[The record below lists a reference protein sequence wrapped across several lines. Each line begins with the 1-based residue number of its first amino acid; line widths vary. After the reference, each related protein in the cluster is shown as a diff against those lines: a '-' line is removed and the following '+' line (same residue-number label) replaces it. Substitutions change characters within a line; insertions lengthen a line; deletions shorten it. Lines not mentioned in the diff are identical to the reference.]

1 MADRRPQLR
10 RAALPIRAVLHFRRG
25 RWRRRR
31 RRRRRPGSYAGGGRE
46 AGSGRAGLGHL
57 RARGCPRCLALRL
70 RAGPRR
76 PGAAGSGAGDRGG
89 GRCSPLRFGFGFV
102 STAQDRLH
110 SPQRLSVPGAAE
122 AERSRRQVR
131 GGPGGGGGRLPPPPR
146 PGPVPPPQLPV
157 PPQAAS
163 RPANRSAMGEA
174 SGARATFGRGPGFW
188 YCPSRLEGSGGEEEE
203 EWSGLS
209 QPWEGSSE
217 DSDPPYNFCGFRKSF
232 LCEEPP
238 AARPSPSALDAKL
251 HRLPAPRRHRPTAEE
266 AERNAREL
274 VAEEER
280 MKKKAEKKKLKKKKQ
295 KDRKKREKLG
305 QELKSKRETESGTS
319 SPSGSA
325 GAGHPRNSNAEEGE
339 GGLGPS
345 PSPCLGDGAASSGEE
360 GGGRSARAE
369 EMEDELDLS
378 CTFIF
383 KARQKAGVRLPVP
396 GKEKP
401 PRTDDAEPGK
411 RALGKVSWSPRGP
424 RGGTCPPPPEP
435 PLPCL
440 PAPQAPEPEPA
451 PLDASVVEQ
460 SLILA
465 GRGNEAAQKGRY
477 AEAVQAFTEAV
488 KLNPREHRLFG
499 NRSYCYEKLRR
510 YEEAL
515 RDAQVSLGLQPGWP
529 KGFFRKGKALRG
541 LKRYAEAA
549 RTFEE
554 LLRLD
559 GANADAAAQLE
570 ACRALLRSSPRGRSG
585 PGGVPASPSLP
596 EAGEPPLPPSGE
608 WASGSCWDTDASGFV
623 TVVSSRN
630 QPKGQGRAAAGSQ
643 PTLPP
648 THPARD
654 CYPLWVGNVT
664 ARVSEKVLHGCFGR
678 FGEIRF
684 IRMLPERRCAF
695 INYTQKKA
703 AEMAYVAM
711 QDAEV
716 EGSRLALQLKHPSHA
731 TPSPR
736 RHPEPRGEVGVP
748 PGGLL

>member
-1 MADRRPQLR
+1 MSPPLAMPPEARPL
-10 RAALPIRAVLHFRRG
+10 IRP
-25 RWRRRR
+25 
-31 RRRRRPGSYAGGGRE
+31 RPLGGGVVKE
-46 AGSGRAGLGHL
+46 TLS
-57 RARGCPRCLALRL
+57 
-70 RAGPRR
+70 
-76 PGAAGSGAGDRGG
+76 AAS
-89 GRCSPLRFGFGFV
+89 
-102 STAQDRLH
+102 
-110 SPQRLSVPGAAE
+110 
-122 AERSRRQVR
+122 
-131 GGPGGGGGRLPPPPR
+131 GPGPEVYP
-146 PGPVPPPQLPV
+146 
-157 PPQAAS
+157 AAS

-174 SGARATFGRGPGFW
+174 SGARAAFGRGPGFW

-217 DSDPPYNFCGFRKSF
+217 DSDPPYNFCGFRRSF

-401 PRTDDAEPGK
+401 PRTDDAEPSK
-411 RALGKVSWSPRGP
+411 RALGK
-424 RGGTCPPPPEP
+424 
-435 PLPCL
+435 
-440 PAPQAPEPEPA
+440 APEPEPA

-541 LKRYAEAA
+541 LERYAEAA

-608 WASGSCWDTDASGFV
+608 WASRSCWDTDASGFV

-684 IRMLPERRCAF
+684 IRTLPERRCAF

-703 AEMAYVAM
+703 AEMAYAAM